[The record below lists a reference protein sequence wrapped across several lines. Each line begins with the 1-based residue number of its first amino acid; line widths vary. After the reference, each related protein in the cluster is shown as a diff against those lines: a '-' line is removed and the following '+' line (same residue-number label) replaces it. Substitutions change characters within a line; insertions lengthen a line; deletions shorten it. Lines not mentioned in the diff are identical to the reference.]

1 MKRPWHPKSLAYAIS
16 AALYGVPVK
25 AHENTVDRVL
35 EFDCAGLRYRMPTL
49 ELMHLDEHRIAG
61 HIAEAISRIVL
72 DSTFC
77 DDAPQEAIDACGVM
91 VSTEKFLR
99 SVVTGITIENLFPNQ
114 PYLIFQTN
122 NVADAN
128 FTLKWARG
136 KQYNE
141 IRDMLFNELSGRPV
155 EASELKA
162 MDPHAFEKFWPI
174 LPSHNAG
181 LISGE
186 QAAKQLG
193 FDSPAAKNQNSTSN
207 VTAHAQPKKP
217 AKKGRQTPI
226 AHRPRKVS
234 LD

>member
-1 MKRPWHPKSLAYAIS
+1 MKRPWHQKSLAYAIS

-35 EFDCAGLRYRMPTL
+35 EFDCAGLRYRMSTM
-49 ELMHLDEHRIAG
+49 ELMHRDEHRIAG

-72 DSTFC
+72 DCTFF
-77 DDAPQEAIDACGVM
+77 DVAREVAIDACGVM
-91 VSTEKFLR
+91 VSTDKFLR

-122 NVADAN
+122 NGADAN

-141 IRDMLFNELSGRPV
+141 IRDMLFNELSGR
-155 EASELKA
+155 
-162 MDPHAFEKFWPI
+162 WPI

-207 VTAHAQPKKP
+207 VTAHAQPKKR